1 MLSNGERI
9 AANTVIPAAGVRAH
23 PLTEQI
29 PGERDGSG
37 RVIGDA
43 FLRAPAAAGIFV
55 TGDTVK
61 AATDDLGNHNL
72 MTCQHAMSLGRVAG
86 HNAAAE
92 LAGLPTHPYSQPKY
106 VTCPDLGPRARC
118 IPKAGSAVRFTRQEG
133 KR

>member
-1 MLSNGERI
+1 M
-9 AANTVIPAAGVRAH
+9 
-23 PLTEQI
+23 
-29 PGERDGSG
+29 
-37 RVIGDA
+37 
-43 FLRAPAAAGIFV
+43 

-106 VTCPDLGPRARC
+106 VTCPIWGPGRAVYRRLGAP
-118 IPKAGSAVRFTRQEG
+118 VRFTRQEG

>member
-1 MLSNGERI
+1 M
-9 AANTVIPAAGVRAH
+9 RAH

-72 MTCQHAMSLGRVAG
+72 MTCQHAMSLGAWPATMRRRSWRG
-86 HNAAAE
+86 
-92 LAGLPTHPYSQPKY
+92 
-106 VTCPDLGPRARC
+106 CRR
-118 IPKAGSAVRFTRQEG
+118 TRTAS
-133 KR
+133 RSM